1 MKVKVEMNSYCNTY
15 GLTKDEKVQTS
26 QGDCKDLEE
35 MEVNQEQL
43 KDMIDKC
50 VNIKSIE

>member
-1 MKVKVEMNSYCNTY
+1 MNSYCNTC
-15 GLTKDEKVQTS
+15 GLTKDEKVQTR